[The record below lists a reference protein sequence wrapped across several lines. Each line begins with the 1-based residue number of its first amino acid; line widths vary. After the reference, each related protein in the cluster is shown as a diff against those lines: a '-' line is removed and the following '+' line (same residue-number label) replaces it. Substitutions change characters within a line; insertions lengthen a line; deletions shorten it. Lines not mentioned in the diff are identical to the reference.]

1 MIEVL
6 SNAMGLAPNDPA
18 FWMPLLFMGLLFALI
33 VAGTLL
39 DGIDLGVGILLG
51 FAPNETRSR
60 LMVMLSPWRDANE
73 FWLLLGAGLFAAAFP
88 FAWGA
93 ILGKL
98 FVPLA
103 TLMVGVMLRSVS
115 FEFRI
120 RSSGNA
126 RQAWIAGFWT
136 GSVLTAFAQGV
147 LLGRVATGYQA
158 QAAHFWFDIF
168 VGGCAIAAYVLLGAC
183 WLVMRVDG
191 PLRTL
196 AVRCARHAIRWTAAG
211 MVSVSVALGLANS
224 GIFYKWSSPE
234 DLALTLPIWVMML
247 ACFVCMEILLVRLAR
262 GAKRVVAAAPFVL
275 CLILFLLMLIGLGYS
290 LFPYLILDDMTL
302 WDGAAAVSSLRL
314 VLAATV
320 IAVPVMLVFN
330 LLGYRS
336 LFGRDRSDSAVVGPG

>member
-1 MIEVL
+1 MIDL
-6 SNAMGLAPNDPA
+6 LAAAMGLNASDPS

-39 DGIDLGVGILLG
+39 DGIDLGVGIMLP
-51 FAPNETRSR
+51 FAPAEARSR

-93 ILGKL
+93 ILAKL
-98 FVPLA
+98 FAPLA
-103 TLMVGVMLRSVS
+103 LLMLAVMLRSVS

-120 RSSGNA
+120 RASGAA
-126 RQAWIAGFWT
+126 RRRWIAGFWM

-147 LLGRVATGYQA
+147 LLSRVATGYQS
-158 QAAHFWFDIF
+158 QAAHLWFDAF
-168 VGGCAIAAYVLLGAC
+168 VGLCAVAAYLLLGAS

-191 PLRTL
+191 PLRRL
-196 AVRCARHAIRWTAAG
+196 GVRCARHAIRWAAAG
-211 MVSVSVALGLANS
+211 MVAVSVALGLANA
-224 GIFYKWSSPE
+224 GIFYKWSSVA
-234 DLALTLPIWVMML
+234 DLALAVPIWIMML
-247 ACFVCMEILLVRLAR
+247 TCFVCIEVVLVRL
-262 GAKRVVAAAPFVL
+262 GRVGSRALPATPFVL
-275 CLILFLLMLIGLGYS
+275 CLILFLLMLSGLGYS
-290 LFPYLILDDMTL
+290 LFPYMVLDDMTL

-320 IAVPVMLVFN
+320 VAVPVMLVFN

-336 LFGRDRSDSAVVGPG
+336 LFGRDKSDASVVAP

>member
-1 MIEVL
+1 MIDVL
-6 SNAMGLAPNDPA
+6 SAAMGLSPDDPS

-51 FAPNETRSR
+51 FAPADARRR

-98 FVPLA
+98 FVPVA
-103 TLMVGVMLRSVS
+103 MLMIGVMLRSVS

-120 RSSGNA
+120 RASGRA
-126 RQAWIAGFWT
+126 RTAWIGGFWA
-136 GSVLTAFAQGV
+136 GSVLTAFAHGV

-158 QAAHFWFDIF
+158 QAAHVWFDVF
-168 VGGCAIAAYVLLGAC
+168 VGGCAVAAYLLLGTC

-191 PLRTL
+191 PMRRLGV
-196 AVRCARHAIRWTAAG
+196 ACARHAIRWTAAG
-211 MVSVSVALGLANS
+211 MVAVSVALGLANA
-224 GIFYKWSSPE
+224 GIFYKWSSAA
-234 DLALTLPIWVMML
+234 DLALTLPIWIMML
-247 ACFVCMEILLVRLAR
+247 ACFVCMEILLARLGR
-262 GAKRVVAAAPFVL
+262 HDSRVVAGAPFVL
-275 CLILFLLMLIGLGYS
+275 CLVLFLLMLAGLAYS

-302 WDGAAAVSSLRL
+302 WDGAASVSSLRL

-320 IAVPVMLVFN
+320 VAVPVMLVFN

-336 LFGRDRSDSAVVGPG
+336 LFGRDRTDTEVVGPV